1 MSFEQF
7 DLSEAILRAISDLGF
22 TKPSDIQ
29 VKAIPILK
37 NHQGDFV
44 GQAQTG
50 TGKTAAFVIPLLETI
65 DSQSR
70 DVQSLVL
77 APTRELANQVFQEI
91 EKLAKYL
98 PIRATTVYGGVP
110 YPKQISA
117 IKKDRPHI
125 IVGTPGRVIDLI
137 EKGILKLDN
146 CHNLTID
153 EADEMLNMGFFD
165 DVQTIIESLNADKK
179 MWMFSATMPRQIT
192 KLIESKFTTPK
203 YVQIEKKTLSN
214 EDISQYYCLL
224 KRRHFPEGLQRLMDG
239 NEDLFGIVFCETRR
253 ETKELSELLISQGV
267 SVASLHGEL
276 SQGERDIA
284 MKKFKD
290 RKVDLLICT
299 DVAARGIDVTNITHV
314 INMGFPR
321 QHESYVHRIGR
332 TGRAGLKGQA
342 ISFITPDDMRK
353 LKQLEA
359 LTGQKISQYTL
370 PDSSLLKKAKIT
382 KELDKMDKIKAAI
395 VDTERAFQI
404 DETYSYFETYFN
416 DLSKEDILKLLF
428 SYRFNREIRQIDDSE
443 HLTSPQFTARS
454 SGGRSGSGGRGGNR
468 RRSPARSDSRSGGS
482 DSRRPDSR
490 RGSSPRRS
498 ESGDGDTRRADSR
511 RSDSRRPAPRR
522 DSNASAGASSRPN
535 RRTESKSGSNAG
547 SRTPRS

>member
-7 DLSEAILRAISDLGF
+7 DLSESILRAISDLGF

-37 NHQGDFV
+37 NHNGDFV

-65 DSQSR
+65 DSSSR

-77 APTRELANQVFQEI
+77 APTRELANQVYQEI

-137 EKGILKLDN
+137 DKGILKLDN

-165 DVQTIIESLNADKK
+165 DVQTIIESLNNDKK
-179 MWMFSATMPRQIT
+179 MWMFSATMPRQIQR
-192 KLIESKFTTPK
+192 LIESQFNTPK

-214 EDISQYYCLL
+214 EDITQYYCLL

-276 SQGERDIA
+276 GQGERDIA

-299 DVAARGIDVTNITHV
+299 DVAARGIDVSNITHV

-332 TGRAGLKGQA
+332 TGRAGVKGQA

-359 LTGQKISQYTL
+359 LTGQKIVQYTL

-404 DETYSYFETYFN
+404 DETFSYFETYFS
-416 DLSKEDILKLLF
+416 DLSKDDILKLLF

-443 HLTSPQFTARS
+443 HLTSPQFSTRPS
-454 SGGRSGSGGRGGNR
+454 GRSGSGGRGGNR
-468 RRSPARSDSRSGGS
+468 RRPSRSDSRRS
-482 DSRRPDSR
+482 DSR

-498 ESGDGDTRRADSR
+498 ESSDGDSRRADSRRGDSR
-511 RSDSRRPAPRR
+511 RSDSRNSDSRRPSPRR
-522 DSNASAGASSRPN
+522 DNNAGARPN
-535 RRTESKSGSNAG
+535 RRTENKSGSG
-547 SRTPRS
+547 SRTTRS